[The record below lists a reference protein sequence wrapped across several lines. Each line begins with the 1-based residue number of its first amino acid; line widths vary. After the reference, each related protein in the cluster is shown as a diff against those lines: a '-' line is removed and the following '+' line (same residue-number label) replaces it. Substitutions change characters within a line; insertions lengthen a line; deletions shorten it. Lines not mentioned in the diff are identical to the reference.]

1 MRNGE
6 SRGRAYLFDNYQLS
20 SHPRDTSSARMPT
33 VRFAPLGLEGSSFED
48 ETILDVARRASAPI
62 GNSCGGV
69 GWCARCRVRV
79 VVGAENLSE
88 VTSVERVKGSEL
100 AFAHDERLA
109 CQAAVKGDVTVTTT
123 YWGPL
128 R

>member
-1 MRNGE
+1 M
-6 SRGRAYLFDNYQLS
+6 SL
-20 SHPRDTSSARMPT
+20 
-33 VRFAPLGLEGSSFED
+33 VRFAPLGLEASPLES
-48 ETILDVARRASAPI
+48 ETILDVARRAGAPI

-79 VVGAENLSE
+79 VAGAGNLGAT
-88 VTSVERVKGSEL
+88 TSVEREKGGEL
-100 AFAHDERLA
+100 AFAPDERLA
-109 CQAAVKGDVTVTTT
+109 CQATVKGDVVVTTT